1 MFHASGLTAFER
13 WDRLSKRETWS
24 GDHPLSADRESGPA
38 RLLARVAK
46 VEPNEIPAV
55 VTAFLLFFCV
65 LGGYFAVRPVR
76 ETVGTIL
83 GADRVADLFA
93 LTWFASI
100 AIVPIYGALCARFRR
115 SAFLPWI
122 YGFVALCLA
131 ALGFT
136 FRADESNVL
145 AGKFFF
151 VFISVLNLF
160 MVSVFWSFLLEL
172 FDKGQVK
179 RLFGVIA
186 AGGTAGA
193 LGGPLMT
200 DLLVGFLGNSGILF
214 VGAGMFALAVLFQR
228 ALLRIWARRESGT
241 VGGALAHDRPIG
253 GNPFAGFALVFK
265 SPYLLGIASFVI
277 LLAAVNT
284 FLYFAQLRIVSETFA
299 DTAQRTRVFSRLD
312 YTVQSL
318 TIISQLFFTGRIAS
332 RFGIGSL
339 LTAVP
344 VAMFAGFLLL
354 GGFHTFGILALVMI
368 TRRVGEYAFVR
379 PGREMLF
386 SRVDTESKYKA
397 KNLIDVPV
405 YRGGDAI
412 VAQVDKAL
420 SAAGLAPANVALLGA
435 GVAAAWAVN
444 GFLLGRSHKAAED
457 RRIDPAGQGRPGIRM
472 GAP

>member
-1 MFHASGLTAFER
+1 M
-13 WDRLSKRETWS
+13 
-24 GDHPLSADRESGPA
+24 SADRGFGPA
-38 RLLARVAK
+38 RFLARFSK
-46 VEPNEIPAV
+46 VEPNEIQPV
-55 VTAFLLFFCV
+55 ITAFLLFFCV
-65 LGGYFAVRPVR
+65 LGGYFMVRPVR

-83 GADRVADLFA
+83 GADRVADLFVM
-93 LTWFASI
+93 TWIASI
-100 AIVPIYGALCARFRR
+100 AIVPLYGALCSRFRR
-115 SAFLPWI
+115 SVFLPWI

-131 ALGFT
+131 GLGFA
-136 FRADESNVL
+136 FRASESNVA
-145 AGKFFF
+145 AGQFFY

-172 FDKGQVK
+172 FNAGQVK

-193 LGGPLMT
+193 LGGPLLT
-200 DLLVGFLGNSGILF
+200 DLLVGMLGNSGILF
-214 VGAGMFALAVLFQR
+214 VGAGMFALAVLLQR
-228 ALLRIWARRESGT
+228 ALLRIWTHTGT
-241 VGGALAHDRPIG
+241 GMMGSEPVQDRPLG
-253 GNPFAGFALVFK
+253 GNPFAGFALVLR
-265 SPYLLGIASFVI
+265 SPYLLGIACFVI

-284 FLYFAQLRIVSETFA
+284 FLYFAQLRIVADTFA

-318 TIISQLFFTGRIAS
+318 TIVSQLFFTGRIAS

-354 GGFHTFGILALVMI
+354 AGFHTFGILALVMI

-386 SRVDTESKYKA
+386 SRVGTESKYKA

-405 YRGGDAI
+405 YRGGDALI
-412 VAQVDKAL
+412 AQVDKAL
-420 SAAGLAPANVALLGA
+420 SGAGLAPANIALLGA
-435 GVAAAWAVN
+435 GVAVAWAAN
-444 GFLLGRSHKAAED
+444 GYLLGRSHKRDEGDKGD
-457 RRIDPAGQGRPGIRM
+457 REMDQARLSSIGTMQPRGSP
-472 GAP
+472 

>member
-1 MFHASGLTAFER
+1 
-13 WDRLSKRETWS
+13 
-24 GDHPLSADRESGPA
+24 LSADRGFAA
-38 RLLARVAK
+38 RSLARVARI
-46 VEPNEIPAV
+46 EPNEIQPV

-65 LGGYFAVRPVR
+65 LGGYFMVRPVR

-93 LTWFASI
+93 ITWVASI
-100 AIVPIYGALCARFRR
+100 AIVPLYGALCARFRR
-115 SAFLPWI
+115 SVFLPWI
-122 YGFVALCLA
+122 YGFVALSMASLA
-131 ALGFT
+131 LVFKT
-136 FRADESNVL
+136 SESNIL
-145 AGKFFF
+145 AGQFFY

-172 FDKGQVK
+172 FNAGQVK

-193 LGGPLMT
+193 LIGPVLT
-200 DLLVGFLGNSGILF
+200 DLFVGRLGHSGILF
-214 VGAGMFALAVLFQR
+214 MGAGMFALAILFQR
-228 ALLRIWARRESGT
+228 MLLSMWSRRTTEP
-241 VGGALAHDRPIG
+241 GAPPAPERPLG
-253 GNPFAGFALVFK
+253 GNPFAGFSLVLK
-265 SPYLLGIASFVI
+265 SPYLLGIATFVV

-284 FLYFAQLRIVSETFA
+284 FLYFTQLKIVSETFA

-318 TIISQLFFTGRIAS
+318 TIICQLFFTGRIAS

-344 VAMFAGFLLL
+344 LAMFAGFLFLA
-354 GGFHTFGILALVMI
+354 GFHTFPVLALVMI
-368 TRRVGEYAFVR
+368 ARRVGEYAFIR

-412 VAQVDKAL
+412 VAQI
-420 SAAGLAPANVALLGA
+420 SAGGLGPTPLALLGA
-435 GVAAAWAVN
+435 GVAAAWATN
-444 GFLLGRSHKAAED
+444 GYLLGRSQRAAEEAPKPLTP
-457 RRIDPAGQGRPGIRM
+457 DPRLQPAAKVRT
-472 GAP
+472 